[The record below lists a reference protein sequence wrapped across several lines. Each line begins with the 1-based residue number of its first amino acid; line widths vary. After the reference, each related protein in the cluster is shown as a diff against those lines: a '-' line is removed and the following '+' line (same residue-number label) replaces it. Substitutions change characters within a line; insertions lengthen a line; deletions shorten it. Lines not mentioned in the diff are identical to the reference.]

1 MDRKRLFAVVAL
13 TAVLCTALGAF
24 AYAQLGKV
32 LKGGA
37 IAVAVD
43 KFGPDIDKGIN
54 SLTGDRNLS
63 INQATKVVP
72 ILSIGSGEYLGAVQ
86 VTGPKRQVDKVK
98 AVAQLEGNFRLVG
111 GIRLKALIPIEARSA
126 TNLRR
131 VPGVGVSALVDI
143 RL

>member
-1 MDRKRLFAVVAL
+1 MNRRKWMAICAL

-24 AYAQLGKV
+24 AYAQLDKV

-43 KFGPDIDKGIN
+43 KFGPDINKGIN

-63 INQATKVVP
+63 TQQATKVVP

-86 VTGPKRQVDKVK
+86 VTGPKAQVNKVK
-98 AVAQLEGNFRLVG
+98 AVAQLEGNFRLIG
-111 GIRLKALIPIEARSA
+111 GIRLKALIPIEARSVS
-126 TNLRR
+126 NIRR